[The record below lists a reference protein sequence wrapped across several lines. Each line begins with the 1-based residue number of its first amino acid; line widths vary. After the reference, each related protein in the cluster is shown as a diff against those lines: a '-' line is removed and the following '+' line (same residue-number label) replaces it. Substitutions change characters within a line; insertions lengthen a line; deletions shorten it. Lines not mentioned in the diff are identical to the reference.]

1 MFQPPFHFINK
12 NCLCLQFQIC
22 TKKLEQPL
30 SQKAIRYEAWK
41 QKLERERN
49 EYTTIVKEES
59 RCFQATTQQNKAIF

>member
-1 MFQPPFHFINK
+1 MNNK
-12 NCLCLQFQIC
+12 AKQ
-22 TKKLEQPL
+22 LEQPL